1 MSFREF
7 VENAEKSGKLV
18 KISKPVSKKL
28 EAAGILAE
36 LGDRP
41 VLMENVKESQFRIAG
56 NLCISKAAF
65 ASYFGIEVKELV
77 PKMIDAMQN
86 PKKPDETDNAPSQ
99 EVEMDGVDL
108 DKIPILYHCSNDG
121 GNYVSS
127 GVFVIKKANG
137 MQNLDFHRAMQISK
151 NRFAI
156 RVVSNRDLDTAL
168 KEAGG
173 EIDAIMCVG
182 CSPNVLLAAA
192 MSVDPA
198 IDEMHIANALEN
210 LKVTRAKTADLL
222 IPADCEFVLEGRILR
237 ERHDEGPFVD
247 LTETYDIVRQE
258 PVFEVRKITHRK
270 DAIWH
275 GLLPGKLEHR
285 VLMGMPREP
294 TIFRKVN
301 EAGVKCLDINI
312 NPGGCSWLHGIVK
325 IEKKSEDDGKKAIEA
340 AFEGHKSMK
349 HVFIVDED
357 ININDPLD
365 VEWAMSTRFQASRDM
380 IVKKGEKGSSLD
392 PSANPMTKETTKVGF
407 DLTMP
412 VGDERKN
419 FLRAEFPHVDV
430 KKFLE

>member
-1 MSFREF
+1 M
-7 VENAEKSGKLV
+7 
-18 KISKPVSKKL
+18 
-28 EAAGILAE
+28 
-36 LGDRP
+36 
-41 VLMENVKESQFRIAG
+41 
-56 NLCISKAAF
+56 
-65 ASYFGIEVKELV
+65 
-77 PKMIDAMQN
+77 
-86 PKKPDETDNAPSQ
+86 
-99 EVEMDGVDL
+99 
-108 DKIPILYHCSNDG
+108 
-121 GNYVSS
+121 
-127 GVFVIKKANG
+127 
-137 MQNLDFHRAMQISK
+137 
-151 NRFAI
+151 
-156 RVVSNRDLDTAL
+156 
-168 KEAGG
+168 
-173 EIDAIMCVG
+173 
-182 CSPNVLLAAA
+182 
-192 MSVDPA
+192 
-198 IDEMHIANALEN
+198 
-210 LKVTRAKTADLL
+210 
-222 IPADCEFVLEGRILR
+222 
-237 ERHDEGPFVD
+237 
-247 LTETYDIVRQE
+247 
-258 PVFEVRKITHRK
+258 FEVRKITHRK